1 MLRRPR
7 DKRYAEAAGAVAVLG
22 LALSLLAAI
31 VRHFLA
37 PVLDRIW

>member
-1 MLRRPR
+1 MQHPPR

-22 LALSLLAAI
+22 LIATLIAVA

-37 PVLDRIW
+37 PILDHFR